1 MKMRSLLLV
10 LSLVALVG
18 CGAKGPA
25 LAPLQ
30 GLITDDGT
38 PIAGMN
44 VTFSP
49 QQDGAASWG
58 ITDAEGKF
66 TLHYIDGREGVLP
79 GEHLVS
85 ISGGDSLAGDGQSTR
100 APRRVKRPREY
111 RRTMEVAVDQDF
123 VEIDLSAKK

>member
-1 MKMRSLLLV
+1 MKMRSLLLL
-10 LSLVALVG
+10 LSFAALVG
-18 CGAKGPA
+18 CGAKGPV

-30 GLITDDGT
+30 GLVTDDGN
-38 PIAGMN
+38 PAAGMN

-58 ITDAEGKF
+58 ITDSEGKF
-66 TLHYIDGREGVLP
+66 TLNYIDGREGVLP
-79 GEHLVS
+79 GEHIVS
-85 ISGGDSLAGDGQSTR
+85 ITGGNPLVGDGQSAR

-123 VEIDLSAKK
+123 VEIDLAAKK